1 MEEKRGVP
9 LNMAGVNAVLLKTVL
24 ESNVAISNEVGKHIP
39 YDLAI

>member
-1 MEEKRGVP
+1 MEKKKGVP

-24 ESNVAISNEVGKHIP
+24 ESNVTVSNEVGKHIP